1 MSIIVL
7 LSIIIVL
14 LILILGIEALNFFR
28 RISVDFSPIKQNFE
42 TVEKSCERIERSV
55 KEEIS
60 SFRGDLSRDLKQ
72 SREELCGSVNTFGLT
87 LQQQLESFR
96 KENSQSLKNGNDTL
110 INQLSKMTNLQFE
123 QLKSFEAKLIHL
135 RESNENKLGELKLS
149 VEGKLKEIQTGNETK
164 LDEMRKTVDEK
175 LQGTLEKRLG
185 ESFKLVS
192 ERLEQVA
199 KGLGEMQSLAS
210 GVGDL
215 KKVLTNVK
223 TRGTWGEVQLG
234 MMLEQVLT
242 PEQYATN
249 VSTTGSAERVEY
261 AIKLPGRNEDQIE
274 FVWLPIDAKFPAED
288 YQRIIDAREKA
299 DKPQTDYAIRSLAAE
314 IDRCAKAISTKYI
327 APPNTTDFGILYLP
341 VEGLFAEVISN
352 SVLIEKI
359 KSSYHVMIAGPTT
372 LWAILNS
379 LLMGFRTLAIQKRSG
394 EVWKLL
400 GAIKTEWSKYGK
412 TLEIVQKKL
421 NEASDSIEKVHVRT
435 RAIDKHLRKVE
446 EIPATEAQDLL
457 DDNRILEDV
466 PEEPVNESETIQ
478 NQ

>member
-7 LSIIIVL
+7 LSIIIFL
-14 LILILGIEALNFFR
+14 LVFILGIEAVKFFR
-28 RISVDFSPIKQNFE
+28 RISVDFSPIKQNLE
-42 TVEKSCERIERSV
+42 TVEKNCERINRSV

-60 SFRGDLSRDLKQ
+60 SFRGDISRDLKQ
-72 SREELCGSVNTFGLT
+72 SREELSGSLGTFGRT
-87 LQQQLESFR
+87 LQAQLESFR
-96 KENSQSLKNGNDTL
+96 KENSESLKNGNDTL
-110 INQLSKMTNLQFE
+110 INQLSKMTNLQLE
-123 QLKSFEAKLIHL
+123 QLKSFEAKLIQL
-135 RESNENKLGELKLS
+135 RESSENKIGELKIS

-164 LDEMRKTVDEK
+164 LEEMRKTVDEK

-242 PEQYATN
+242 PEQYASN
-249 VSTTGSAERVEY
+249 VSTTGSVERVEY

-288 YQRIIDAREKA
+288 YQRIIDARERA
-299 DKPQTDYAIRSLAAE
+299 DKTETESAVRSLAAE
-314 IDRCAKAISTKYI
+314 IDRCAKMISTKYI
-327 APPNTTDFGILYLP
+327 SPPNTTDFGILYLP
-341 VEGLFAEVISN
+341 VEGLFAEVIN
-352 SVLIEKI
+352 NTVLVEKI
-359 KSSYHVMIAGPTT
+359 KNSYHVMIAGPTT

-379 LLMGFRTLAIQKRSG
+379 LLMGLRTLAIQKRSA

-412 TLEIVQKKL
+412 TLELVQKKL

-446 EIPATEAQDLL
+446 ELPVAEAHDLL
-457 DDNRILEDV
+457 DNNSILGDIS
-466 PEEPVNESETIQ
+466 EEPVNESETFQ